1 MVLERPLELLQMM
14 RQSEV
19 VRIQECNQ
27 LCVGKLD
34 PAIASRRNAAVTLLE
49 RVQFPAISPCPIM
62 YPLERPVAGAIIND
76 DDLFRAARLPGDAV
90 QRVTY
95 EGLGIVSGDN
105 HGNAAGF
112 HQYFISI
119 SSAANSRGQ

>member
-1 MVLERPLELLQMM
+1 MQGISEAQGQIRMVLERPLELLQMM

-76 DDLFRAARLPGDAV
+76 DDLFREIGRASCRE
-90 QRVTY
+90 RV
-95 EGLGIVSGDN
+95 
-105 HGNAAGF
+105 
-112 HQYFISI
+112 
-119 SSAANSRGQ
+119 